1 MSKWYWLSFA
11 GLFCGVLAGSLLESG
26 YIAAFFWFSA
36 VGSLILSIVAHQ
48 ANKTNDNRNDFDKFA
63 H

>member
-11 GLFCGVLAGSLLESG
+11 GLFCGVLAGSLHESG
-26 YIAAFFWFSA
+26 NIAAFFGFSV
-36 VGSLILSIVAHQ
+36 VGSIILSIVAHQ
-48 ANKTNDNRNDFDKFA
+48 ADKVDDDGNNFDKFA